1 MDDDV
6 DLWVD
11 AYLLI
16 GGISLHT
23 HTHTEPHTSG
33 FSYPPADVTVYMFRR
48 SRDLQHKRFI
58 ADHFINNRLIFPVR
72 ATDFRPCPTSTEPS
86 SHLSISISLNK

>member
-33 FSYPPADVTVYMFRR
+33 FRILLLTSLFICFGEAET
-48 SRDLQHKRFI
+48 SNISDL
-58 ADHFINNRLIFPVR
+58 
-72 ATDFRPCPTSTEPS
+72 
-86 SHLSISISLNK
+86 